1 MKKLLLVFCMTMLSS
16 IFVFGQDD
24 DYHKFEVFGGYS
36 NNQVDLGISDD
47 ENDVGDF
54 FDDRASFNGVNVS
67 GVGNFSRYVGVR
79 GDFSAHYKDL
89 EFDVP
94 TISGTTITRNRFKV
108 NASVYNFSGGIQVKD
123 NVKEGSRFRPFGY
136 GLIGVAHGRS
146 KIDDSFFTSPFC
158 QQTTVNCREGFRS
171 SDTGISGTFGGGID
185 IKASERISIRA
196 IQADYNPTRLNG
208 TTQNNFRFGVGV
220 VFH

>member
-1 MKKLLLVFCMTMLSS
+1 MTMLSS
-16 IFVFGQDD
+16 IFVLGQDD

-36 NNQVDLGISDD
+36 NNQVDTGASDD

-54 FDDRASFNGVNVS
+54 FDDRASFNGFNVS
-67 GVGNFSRYVGVR
+67 AVGNVSRYVGIKA
-79 GDFSAHYKDL
+79 DFSGHYKNLD
-89 EFDVP
+89 FDIP
-94 TISGTTITRNRFKV
+94 AITGTTVTNRRF
-108 NASVYNFSGGIQVKD
+108 SVDSSIYNVSGGIQIKD
-123 NVKEGSRFRPFGY
+123 NAKEGSRFRPFAH
-136 GLIGVAHGRS
+136 GLIGVAHGRA

-158 QQTTVNCREGFRS
+158 QQTTVNCRDGFS
-171 SDTGISGTFGGGID
+171 TSDTGLSGTFGGGID

-208 TTQNNFRFGVGV
+208 TTQNNFRFGFGI